1 MSEPTSRTNIAV
13 FLLVVGGGLFISGQV
28 FWTRYVNHQ
37 GKTAGS
43 GVSQDDD
50 SRMEKVGDAVD
61 AAGGESGKD
70 GEVNGALGKHTS
82 EKEGLAA
89 AKGEKGRRD
98 GVGEGEGEGSVIS
111 KKPRVPAGG
120 VITLIM
126 GNKSARISSDHR
138 RRLGRLVKGRTGSRW
153 RFEVTAY
160 AGERSTREKNKK
172 LAWHRARNVI
182 RVLRKLGVPKEAI
195 SLKRQVA
202 GKSSRFRTVWRKVE
216 VEAKRGEVT
225 K

>member
-1 MSEPTSRTNIAV
+1 MSEPTSRINIAV

-28 FWTRYVNHQ
+28 LWTRYVNHQ
-37 GKTAGS
+37 GKVAGS
-43 GVSQDDD
+43 GAFEDDD
-50 SRMEKVGDAVD
+50 SRMEKGGGTVD
-61 AAGGESGKD
+61 ETGGESEKG
-70 GEVNGALGKHTS
+70 GEVNGGSGVQKS
-82 EKEGLAA
+82 EEEGGAA
-89 AKGEKGRRD
+89 AKGDEGKGERE
-98 GVGEGEGEGSVIS
+98 VEGSEVS
-111 KKPRVPAGG
+111 KKPLVPAGG

-138 RRLGRLVKGRTGSRW
+138 RRLERLVKGRTGSRW

-160 AGERSTREKNKK
+160 AGERSTREKNRK

-195 SLKRQVA
+195 SRKRQVA
-202 GKSSRFRTVWRKVE
+202 GKSSRFRTVWRKVN
-216 VEAKRGEVT
+216 VEAKRAEVT